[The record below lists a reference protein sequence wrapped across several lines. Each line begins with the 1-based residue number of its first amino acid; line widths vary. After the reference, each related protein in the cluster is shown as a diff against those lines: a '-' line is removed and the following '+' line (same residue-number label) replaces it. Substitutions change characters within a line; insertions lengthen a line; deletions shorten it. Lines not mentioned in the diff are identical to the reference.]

1 MFSLFSGLFT
11 NPEVNNAI
19 GIVWHTSFIWLPL
32 LLIFALLDLRL
43 IYKRAQFIAK
53 QTYVLL
59 EIKLPR
65 EVFKSPL
72 SMEIFFTSLFQTGLM
87 GNWVEKYWKGQT
99 SPWFSLELVS
109 IEGAIHFFIWTRKG
123 FQNVIEASLYSQFP
137 GIEIYE
143 SPDYTLPLSFDPEK
157 IGLWAKEFSLTKSDA
172 YPIKTYIDYG
182 MDKDPK
188 EEFRIDP
195 MTPLIEFM
203 GSLGREHQVWIQI
216 VIRAHKAED
225 KNPADG
231 KPMDKKWVENAKE
244 EIKKIQEKTKGEKGE
259 DGKPG
264 PARRSTKGEDDV
276 IYALERSISKL
287 GFDVGIRAI
296 YTAPKDIF
304 VSGNVAGIIGGLR
317 NYNSNNL
324 NGFRPQPYPEGEY
337 ELFPFIKRPARTI
350 NKEKRKILD
359 AYKHRAYFYN
369 EFKRPTFVLNTEEL
383 ATIYHFPAGGLE
395 TSPSFARIGSKKS
408 EAPSNLP
415 V

>member
-1 MFSLFSGLFT
+1 
-11 NPEVNNAI
+11 
-19 GIVWHTSFIWLPL
+19 
-32 LLIFALLDLRL
+32 
-43 IYKRAQFIAK
+43 
-53 QTYVLL
+53 
-59 EIKLPR
+59 
-65 EVFKSPL
+65 
-72 SMEIFFTSLFQTGLM
+72 
-87 GNWVEKYWKGQT
+87 
-99 SPWFSLELVS
+99 
-109 IEGAIHFFIWTRKG
+109 
-123 FQNVIEASLYSQFP
+123 
-137 GIEIYE
+137 
-143 SPDYTLPLSFDPEK
+143 
-157 IGLWAKEFSLTKSDA
+157 
-172 YPIKTYIDYG
+172 
-182 MDKDPK
+182 
-188 EEFRIDP
+188 
-195 MTPLIEFM
+195 
-203 GSLGREHQVWIQI
+203 
-216 VIRAHKAED
+216 
-225 KNPADG
+225 
-231 KPMDKKWVENAKE
+231 VENAKE